1 MYSGEIEGITA
12 MNIKIN
18 NYYMFQ
24 WKNEHMKYSAMY
36 EVKYT
41 KNRFYYL
48 G

>member
-41 KNRFYYL
+41 KNCFYYL